1 MPCFSLCLQRYDS
14 PPASPAAQ
22 RSTHLT
28 RLLLA
33 LCPTASPTATT
44 SRNDAFRTR
53 IRPST
58 RAYVRAI
65 VQKSSSSAGLTVAVA
80 ASAASKS
87 AAAPSSDHAA
97 ASNASLSAQSEVL
110 LEGTARV
117 RTGLTWFKTS
127 KVQLLAAPA
136 LEDMPDAPAW
146 SALVVDGVPLPYEEV
161 GRVRMDEGALEFV
174 VEHKPATMT
183 AQDAPPRQ
191 HLRMQSRSEF
201 NLWREAL
208 GPIIADPHSFAK
220 TSAGS
225 KPSAVHAAQKW
236 LAHAE
241 DGAAPCS

>member
-1 MPCFSLCLQRYDS
+1 MP
-14 PPASPAAQ
+14 
-22 RSTHLT
+22 
-28 RLLLA
+28 LLPSR
-33 LCPTASPTATT
+33 PT
-44 SRNDAFRTR
+44 
-53 IRPST
+53 T

-65 VQKSSSSAGLTVAVA
+65 FQKSSSSAGLTVDDHADVA

-87 AAAPSSDHAA
+87 AAAASSDHAA
-97 ASNASLSAQSEVL
+97 ASNASFSAQSNVL

-117 RTGLTWFKTS
+117 RTGLTWFKPT

-136 LEDMPDAPAW
+136 LEGMPDAPAW

-161 GRVRMDEGALEFV
+161 AWVRMDEGALEFI
-174 VEHKPATMT
+174 VEHKPATMA

-201 NLWREAL
+201 NLWREAF
-208 GPIIADPHSFAK
+208 GPIIAGTRSCAK
-220 TSAGS
+220 IPAES

-241 DGAAPCS
+241 DGAATCS

>member
-1 MPCFSLCLQRYDS
+1 M
-14 PPASPAAQ
+14 
-22 RSTHLT
+22 
-28 RLLLA
+28 LLL
-33 LCPTASPTATT
+33 P
-44 SRNDAFRTR
+44 N
-53 IRPST
+53 RPAT

-65 VQKSSSSAGLTVAVA
+65 FQKSSSSAGLTVADHADVA

-87 AAAPSSDHAA
+87 AAAASSDHAA
-97 ASNASLSAQSEVL
+97 ASNASLSAKSKVL

-161 GRVRMDEGALEFV
+161 ASVRMDEGALEFV
-174 VEHKPATMT
+174 VEHKDATMR
-183 AQDAPPRQ
+183 APPRQ

-220 TSAGS
+220 TSAES

>member
-1 MPCFSLCLQRYDS
+1 L
-14 PPASPAAQ
+14 
-22 RSTHLT
+22 
-28 RLLLA
+28 
-33 LCPTASPTATT
+33 
-44 SRNDAFRTR
+44 
-53 IRPST
+53 
-58 RAYVRAI
+58 
-65 VQKSSSSAGLTVAVA
+65 
-80 ASAASKS
+80 
-87 AAAPSSDHAA
+87 
-97 ASNASLSAQSEVL
+97 LSAQSEVL

-161 GRVRMDEGALEFV
+161 ASVRMDEGALEFV
-174 VEHKPATMT
+174 VEHKDATMR
-183 AQDAPPRQ
+183 APPRQ

-220 TSAGS
+220 TSAES

>member
-1 MPCFSLCLQRYDS
+1 M
-14 PPASPAAQ
+14 
-22 RSTHLT
+22 
-28 RLLLA
+28 LLL
-33 LCPTASPTATT
+33 P
-44 SRNDAFRTR
+44 SRPA
-53 IRPST
+53 T

-65 VQKSSSSAGLTVAVA
+65 FQKSSSSAGLTVADHADVA

-87 AAAPSSDHAA
+87 AAAASSDHAA
-97 ASNASLSAQSEVL
+97 ASNASLSAKSKVL

-161 GRVRMDEGALEFV
+161 ASVRMDEGALEFV
-174 VEHKPATMT
+174 VEHKDATMR
-183 AQDAPPRQ
+183 APPRQ

-208 GPIIADPHSFAK
+208 GPIIADPHSFEK
-220 TSAGS
+220 TLAGS

>member
-1 MPCFSLCLQRYDS
+1 M
-14 PPASPAAQ
+14 
-22 RSTHLT
+22 
-28 RLLLA
+28 LLL
-33 LCPTASPTATT
+33 P
-44 SRNDAFRTR
+44 SRPA
-53 IRPST
+53 T

-65 VQKSSSSAGLTVAVA
+65 FQKSSSSAGLTVADHADVA

-87 AAAPSSDHAA
+87 AAAASSDHAA
-97 ASNASLSAQSEVL
+97 ASNASLSAKSKVL

-220 TSAGS
+220 TSAES

>member
-1 MPCFSLCLQRYDS
+1 M
-14 PPASPAAQ
+14 
-22 RSTHLT
+22 
-28 RLLLA
+28 
-33 LCPTASPTATT
+33 
-44 SRNDAFRTR
+44 
-53 IRPST
+53 
-58 RAYVRAI
+58 
-65 VQKSSSSAGLTVAVA
+65 
-80 ASAASKS
+80 
-87 AAAPSSDHAA
+87 
-97 ASNASLSAQSEVL
+97 LSAQSEVL

-161 GRVRMDEGALEFV
+161 ASVRMDEGALEFV
-174 VEHKPATMT
+174 VEHKDATMR
-183 AQDAPPRQ
+183 APPRQ

-208 GPIIADPHSFAK
+208 GPIIADPHSFEK
-220 TSAGS
+220 TLAGS